1 MSEFLNVKLAEL
13 GISPSALSL
22 RGLVPFGEAAELVTV
37 QVDSDGR
44 VHCLMPAA
52 AAAWQAMRRAA
63 LDQGIELTIV
73 SAFRS
78 IERQVEIIQRKL
90 GLGMN
95 ITEILDVSAAPGYS
109 EHHTG
114 RAIDVAVPGGP
125 VLETEFEQTDAFEWL
140 SVNANAF
147 AFYLSYPMGNEFG
160 YLYEPWHWCYKTSN
174 MVLDI
179 DALRLST

>member
-1 MSEFLNVKLAEL
+1 MNEFLSVKLAEL
-13 GISPSALSL
+13 GISPSALLL
-22 RGLVPFGEAAELVTV
+22 RGLTPFDEAAELVAV

-52 AAAWQAMRRAA
+52 ANAWQAMKRAA
-63 LDQGIELTIV
+63 LNEGIELTIV

-78 IERQVEIIQRKL
+78 IERQMEIIQRKL
-90 GLGMN
+90 GFGTN
-95 ITEILDVSAAPGYS
+95 ITEILAASAAPGYS

-125 VLETEFEQTDAFEWL
+125 VLEPEFENTDAFEWL
-140 SVNANAF
+140 SANANRF
-147 AFYLSYPMGNEFG
+147 AFYLSYPMGNKFG
-160 YLYEPWHWCYKTSN
+160 YLYEPWHWCYKTPN

-179 DALRLST
+179 DASRLST